1 MIDGFEE
8 NQEIDQFMKSSDD
21 KNRPTD
27 FKTEQAEYSHF
38 PQIDFGHSSISMK
51 QETNNKDPEKST
63 NQQLLSLSKIRLLRE
78 KQERKNRMVWPF
90 AKNELKKL
98 KQDLELSH

>member
-27 FKTEQAEYSHF
+27 FNTE
-38 PQIDFGHSSISMK
+38 
-51 QETNNKDPEKST
+51 
-63 NQQLLSLSKIRLLRE
+63 
-78 KQERKNRMVWPF
+78 
-90 AKNELKKL
+90 
-98 KQDLELSH
+98 